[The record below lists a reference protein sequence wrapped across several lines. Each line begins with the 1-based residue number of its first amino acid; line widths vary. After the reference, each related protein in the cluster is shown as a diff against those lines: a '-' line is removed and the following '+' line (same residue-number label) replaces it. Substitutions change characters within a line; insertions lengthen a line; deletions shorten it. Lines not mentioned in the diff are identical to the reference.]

1 MYACSSRT
9 RVLWLPTKST
19 IIIHNFV
26 IQTKKSITKKYIHNY
41 SFVKFAS
48 SSFNFLSQFI
58 DPKNYLQQL
67 QKYHLKEFVFLAFVV
82 FFSIHLFSITLHTF
96 RHNLFFVNSCN
107 FCTESWIT
115 YDKKRTITNQFWQIT
130 WIEDCSFIE
139 LYHSQSSLNAHFLGP
154 FTVMPRGTQRN
165 SNIHSS
171 TKV

>member
-1 MYACSSRT
+1 MYGQVNGCSHMTRKKRWSFEEKDRHDQTHIKLHCGSTVLKGKSWKNYILIHTHRHVVYNSILIHTYTLIYTQKYTYDVYPYMYACSSRT

-67 QKYHLKEFVFLAFVV
+67 
-82 FFSIHLFSITLHTF
+82 
-96 RHNLFFVNSCN
+96 
-107 FCTESWIT
+107 
-115 YDKKRTITNQFWQIT
+115 
-130 WIEDCSFIE
+130 
-139 LYHSQSSLNAHFLGP
+139 
-154 FTVMPRGTQRN
+154 
-165 SNIHSS
+165 
-171 TKV
+171 